1 MGKLNKFLYDIL
13 VESPINHEDVI
24 NILTFF
30 VINTLLLGF
39 VYSLVRIYTLATN
52 KEIVSAKY
60 DFTRVVSV
68 LAADTVTVLLLSF
81 ATVLLF
87 LQTGWYE
94 NTFIWFGTNLLLGL
108 IGDILVSMTFN
119 ERRSIANYIHDKV
132 SSILIN
138 LVDKFSKK

>member
-1 MGKLNKFLYDIL
+1 MGKLNKFLYDIFA
-13 VESPINHEDVI
+13 ESPINQEHVI

-81 ATVLLF
+81 TTVLLF

-94 NTFIWFGTNLLLGL
+94 NTFIWFGTNVLLGL

-119 ERRSIANYIHDKV
+119 ERRSIANYIHNKV

-138 LVDKFSKK
+138 LIDKFSKK

>member
-1 MGKLNKFLYDIL
+1 MEKLNKFLYDIL
-13 VESPINHEDVI
+13 VESPINHEHVI
-24 NILTFF
+24 SILTFF

-39 VYSLVRIYTLATN
+39 VYSLVRIYILATN

-94 NTFIWFGTNLLLGL
+94 NTFIWFGTNVLLGL

-119 ERRSIANYIHDKV
+119 KRRSIANYIHDKV

-138 LVDKFSKK
+138 LIDKFSKK

>member
-1 MGKLNKFLYDIL
+1 MGKLNKFLYNIF
-13 VESPINHEDVI
+13 VESPINHEHVI
-24 NILTFF
+24 DILTFF

-39 VYSLVRIYTLATN
+39 VYGLVRIYTLATN

-60 DFTRVVSV
+60 DFARIVSI

-87 LQTGWYE
+87 LQTGWCE
-94 NTFIWFGTNLLLGL
+94 NTFIWFGTNILLGL

-119 ERRSIANYIHDKV
+119 NRRSIANYIYNKV

-138 LVDKFSKK
+138 LIDKFSKK

>member
-1 MGKLNKFLYDIL
+1 MGKLNKFLYDIF
-13 VESPINHEDVI
+13 VESPINQEHVI

-81 ATVLLF
+81 TTVLLF

-94 NTFIWFGTNLLLGL
+94 NTFIWFGTNVLLGL

-119 ERRSIANYIHDKV
+119 ERRSIANYIHNKV

-138 LVDKFSKK
+138 LIDKFSKK

>member
-13 VESPINHEDVI
+13 VESPINHEHVI

-52 KEIVSAKY
+52 KEIVSAKC

-81 ATVLLF
+81 TTVLLF

-94 NTFIWFGTNLLLGL
+94 NTFIWFGTDVLLGL

-119 ERRSIANYIHDKV
+119 DRCGIANYIHGKV

-138 LVDKFSKK
+138 LIDKFSKK

>member
-1 MGKLNKFLYDIL
+1 MWKLNKFLYDIWA
-13 VESPINHEDVI
+13 ESPINHEHVI

-94 NTFIWFGTNLLLGL
+94 NTFIWFGTNVLLGL

-138 LVDKFSKK
+138 LIDKFSKK

>member
-13 VESPINHEDVI
+13 AESPINHEDVI

-39 VYSLVRIYTLATN
+39 VYGLVRIYTLATN

-119 ERRSIANYIHDKV
+119 KRRSIANYIHDKV

-138 LVDKFSKK
+138 LIDKFSKK

>member
-1 MGKLNKFLYDIL
+1 MEKLNKFLYDIL
-13 VESPINHEDVI
+13 AESPINHEHVK